1 MHFSGIG
8 VMGSGS
14 FLPEQTLTTRD
25 LCRELGT
32 DATWVEENLG
42 VLQRHVAGPD
52 ENTATMCHSAA
63 QNALEQASLTPDEVD
78 LLVLATATPNRAA
91 PATAALVHERL
102 GLTDCPALDL
112 NAVCAGSVYALT
124 TAAGMLA
131 GGAGR
136 TALVVAGDT
145 FSRITDY
152 TDRDAVY
159 FGDGAAS
166 VVLRTVEDQ
175 SHSLHA
181 RLGAGGR
188 NRLGFTVPA
197 GGSETPA
204 SPETVEAGLHYF
216 RMEGR
221 DVYSN
226 ATDIFPGF
234 AKDFLSEAG
243 VSPDSVD
250 HFVFHQASK
259 RLLSKVAEGVGVP
272 GERVA
277 SNVARVGNTASASPL
292 LLLDSLVTDGSV
304 KNGDL
309 VLMGAFGAGWVWGA
323 SLFRWAGE
331 QT

>member
-8 VMGSGS
+8 VIGSGS
-14 FLPEQTLTTRD
+14 FLPEQVLTTED
-25 LCRELGT
+25 LCRRLGT
-32 DATWVEENLG
+32 DPAWVEENLG
-42 VLQRHVAGPD
+42 VYQRHVAGPD
-52 ENTATMCHSAA
+52 ENTATMCHAAA
-63 QNALEQASLTPDEVD
+63 QDALDRASVTPDEID

-91 PATAALVHERL
+91 PSTAALVHERL
-102 GLTDCPALDL
+102 GLTGCPALDL

-152 TDRDAVY
+152 TSRDAVY

-166 VVLRTVEDQ
+166 VVLRADKDS
-175 SHSLHA
+175 SHILHA
-181 RLGAGGR
+181 RLGAGGT

-204 SPETVEAGLHYF
+204 SPETVQAGLHYF
-216 RMEGR
+216 QMEGR

-226 ATDIFPGF
+226 ATNIFPGF
-234 AKDFLSEAG
+234 AKDFLSDAG
-243 VSPDSVD
+243 VAPDAVD

-259 RLLSKVAEGVGVP
+259 RLLSRVAEGVGVP
-272 GERVA
+272 NERVA
-277 SNVARVGNTASASPL
+277 SNVARVGNTASASAL
-292 LLLDSLVTDGSV
+292 LLLDSLVTEGSV
-304 KNGDL
+304 KTGDL
-309 VLMGAFGAGWVWGA
+309 ILMGAFGAGWVWGA
-323 SLFRWAGE
+323 SLFRWEGGQA
-331 QT
+331 